1 MEYIL
6 LVLGFVLLIKGA
18 DWFVSGA
25 AGAAG
30 WLRVPAVIIGLT
42 IVAMGTSAPEMSVS
56 IVGGLK
62 GQSGISVGNIIGS
75 NIFNLLCVGGLAAII
90 MPMKVAPTLLKRDIP
105 LSFLAAMLF
114 IVFSLS
120 LNLSR
125 LNGIIFLLL
134 FAVFLGFMF
143 KDAGKAR
150 KSTEAGKN
158 TDLPPVWKCIVFVI
172 VGLAGVVLGG
182 ELVVRSATAIA
193 LRFGLSQSLVGLTI
207 VALGTSLPELVT
219 TLVAAKK
226 GENDIAMGN
235 IIGSNIFNIGLVLGV
250 AATIKPLEV
259 AGFVIIDGIFLAAIT
274 ILLLF
279 FLWKDKTLKR
289 WQGVIFFL
297 FYIIY
302 LIYIINRG

>member
-1 MEYIL
+1 MVYIL

-30 WLRVPAVIIGLT
+30 WLRIPAVVIGLT

-56 IVGGLK
+56 IVGSLK

-90 MPMKVAPTLLKRDIP
+90 MPMKVAPTLIKRDIP
-105 LSFLAAMLF
+105 LSFLAALLF
-114 IVFSLS
+114 VIFSFSLS
-120 LNLSR
+120 LSR
-125 LNGIIFLLL
+125 LNGIILLIL
-134 FAVFLGFMF
+134 FGIFLGFMF

-150 KSTEAGKN
+150 KSTQAGEN
-158 TDLPPVWKCIVFVI
+158 ADLPPVWKCVVFII
-172 VGLAGVVLGG
+172 VGLGGVVLGG
-182 ELVVRSATAIA
+182 ELVVRSATDIA
-193 LRFGLSQSLVGLTI
+193 LNFGLSQSLVGLTI

-250 AATIKPLEV
+250 ASTIKPLAVE
-259 AGFVIIDGIFLAAIT
+259 GFVIIDGIFLAAVT
-274 ILLLF
+274 VLLLF
-279 FLWKDKTLKR
+279 FLWKERTLKS
-289 WQGVIFFL
+289 WHGVIFFIL
-297 FYIIY
+297 YIIY
-302 LIYIINRG
+302 LFYIINRG